1 MSKTREELVNEAL
14 TILGANPAGQEPSA
28 EDYAHVDGKVE
39 PVLDDLAARGVTV
52 SSPSD
57 IADEAFTHLASVL
70 AYHSRGYFGVVGGE
84 SEALQSAMLLAERQL
99 RMQSRR
105 TTLYNPVRAEYY

>member
-1 MSKTREELVNEAL
+1 MSKTRAELVNEAL
-14 TILGANPAGQEPSA
+14 TILGANPAGQEPSS

-57 IADEAFTHLASVL
+57 IADEAFTYLAAVL
-70 AYHSRGYFGVVGGE
+70 AYHSSGYFGVVGAE
-84 SEALQSAMLLAERQL
+84 KADLQTALMLAERQL
-99 RMQSRR
+99 RLQSRR
-105 TTLYNPVRAEYY
+105 TTLYKPVRAEYF